1 MKDPRW
7 RDGETRGARN
17 FIGTAEIG
25 FVRGPGLRLGLRA
38 GLRIRFDSA
47 FAGCDVD
54 ENVKEDKNCFGT
66 AAVTALRL
74 FIVVYDA
81 AGGGVVV
88 LEGVALLVAMKCRKL
103 LVAVWGWWCTR

>member
-1 MKDPRW
+1 
-7 RDGETRGARN
+7 
-17 FIGTAEIG
+17 
-25 FVRGPGLRLGLRA
+25 LRLGLRA
-38 GLRIRFDSA
+38 GLRIRFGSAWA

-81 AGGGVVV
+81 A
-88 LEGVALLVAMKCRKL
+88 
-103 LVAVWGWWCTR
+103 